1 MSVQSPPALTQAP
14 AQAMPVDGTPASPVP
29 PAGRDAA
36 PSAAGTAPGRR
47 RFDRLLASLR
57 FTPGQL
63 RGVLAVLAAL
73 ILGAGITG
81 MTAILAKSAVIEETT
96 GQSGRLSVSA
106 LQLYQALSQADATAA
121 SSYLT
126 AGTPSDE
133 MNDTYRE
140 ALRDATVALATA
152 AGEVKTPADI
162 ELVAELNARLPV
174 YTGLVESARTFNRL
188 GEPVGATYQEQA
200 STLMRE
206 EMLPSAH
213 DLQENSRTQ
222 LNQSRADAEAFPWAA
237 AALAVA
243 ALGTLVWAQMW
254 LSRKTNRVF
263 NLGLV
268 GATALLVVFAGWLAM
283 ASLTSASHT
292 SRSHEDGAQPLE
304 LLAQAE
310 ITAQQARAEESLV
323 LIARGEDPEAAE
335 RYETHFKAL
344 ADPGR
349 LLDQLDDAFASDPEL
364 SAKVDAA
371 REAADTWRAGHDE
384 VVKLAQE
391 GRYTD
396 AVNLVVGDSDTSL
409 WASFRTLND
418 ELTAATEISA
428 DRFIEATHDAQRS
441 LSGAAAGLAALA
453 LAALVSAAVG
463 IQIRVAEYYA

>member
-1 MSVQSPPALTQAP
+1 ML
-14 AQAMPVDGTPASPVP
+14 
-29 PAGRDAA
+29 AA
-36 PSAAGTAPGRR
+36 
-47 RFDRLLASLR
+47 LR

-63 RGVLAVLAAL
+63 RGALAVVAAL

-96 GQSGRLSVSA
+96 SQSGRLSVAA

-140 ALRDATVALATA
+140 AMRDATVALATA
-152 AGEVKTPADI
+152 AGEVKTPADV

-174 YTGLVESARTFNRL
+174 YTGLVETARTFNRL

-213 DLQENSRTQ
+213 DLQENSLGQ
-222 LNQSRADAEAFPWAA
+222 LSESRADAAAFPWAA
-237 AALAVA
+237 AALTIA

-268 GATALLVVFAGWLAM
+268 GSTALLVVFAGWLSM
-283 ASLTSASHT
+283 ASLASANHT
-292 SRSHEDGAQPLE
+292 NRSHEDGAGPLE
-304 LLAQAE
+304 LLADAE

-323 LIARGEDPEAAE
+323 LIARGEDPDAAARFE
-335 RYETHFKAL
+335 EHFKAL
-344 ADPGR
+344 SDPGK
-349 LLDQLDDAFASDPEL
+349 LLDQLDEAFASDPEL
-364 SAKVDAA
+364 SKNIDTA
-371 REAADTWRAGHDE
+371 REAAETWRAGHDE

-391 GRYTD
+391 GRYGE
-396 AVNLVVGDSDTSL
+396 AVALVVGEGEGKDETGL
-409 WASFRTLND
+409 WASFTTLND
-418 ELTAATEISA
+418 ALTEATEVSA

-441 LSGAAAGLAALA
+441 LSGAAVGLAALGLGA
-453 LAALVSAAVG
+453 LISAAVG
-463 IQIRVAEYYA
+463 IQLRVAEYYA